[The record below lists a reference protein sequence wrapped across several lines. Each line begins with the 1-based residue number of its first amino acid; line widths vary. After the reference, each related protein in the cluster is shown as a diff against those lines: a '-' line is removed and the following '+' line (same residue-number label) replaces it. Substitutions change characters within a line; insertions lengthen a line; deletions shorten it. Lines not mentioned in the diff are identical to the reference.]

1 MNFIT
6 SASTVSNAVNNVAN
20 STLVNASASD
30 IFTILRFSIGTIFIF
45 VGLLIIVLAIIGI
58 FRLNYVLNRMHVAAT
73 CDTLGMLFILIGLVF
88 FEGISPT
95 TLKLVCIVVFFW
107 LSSPICSHLIA
118 KIESRTNK
126 NIKNE
131 CGEMKL

>member
-1 MNFIT
+1 M
-6 SASTVSNAVNNVAN
+6 
-20 STLVNASASD
+20 D
-30 IFTILRFSIGTIFIF
+30 ILTILRLTAGTLLIFI
-45 VGLLIIVLAIIGI
+45 GLLIIVLAIIGI

-73 CDTLGMLFILIGLVF
+73 CDTLGMLFILLGLVC
-88 FEGISPT
+88 FEGLSFT
-95 TLKLVCIVVFFW
+95 TLKLFCIVLFFW

-131 CGEMKL
+131 CGEIKL

>member
-1 MNFIT
+1 MDM
-6 SASTVSNAVNNVAN
+6 
-20 STLVNASASD
+20 L
-30 IFTILRFSIGTIFIF
+30 TILRLAIGTILIF

-73 CDTLGMLFILIGLVF
+73 CDTLGILFILVGLVF
-88 FEGISPT
+88 FEGISFT

-107 LSSPICSHLIA
+107 ISSPICSHLIA
-118 KIESRTNK
+118 KVESKTNR

-131 CGEMKL
+131 CEEMKL

>member
-1 MNFIT
+1 MMELLNICRLT
-6 SASTVSNAVNNVAN
+6 
-20 STLVNASASD
+20 
-30 IFTILRFSIGTIFIF
+30 IGTALIFI
-45 VGLLIIVLAIIGI
+45 GLLIIVLAIIGI

-73 CDTLGMLFILIGLVF
+73 CDTLGMLFILVGLVF
-88 FEGISPT
+88 FEGISFT

-107 LSSPICSHLIA
+107 ITSPICSHLIA

-131 CGEMKL
+131 CGEIKL

>member
-1 MNFIT
+1 MN
-6 SASTVSNAVNNVAN
+6 
-20 STLVNASASD
+20 
-30 IFTILRFSIGTIFIF
+30 IFDILRLAIGTILIF

-73 CDTLGMLFILIGLVF
+73 CDTLGMLFILVGLVF
-88 FEGISPT
+88 IEGITFT

-118 KIESRTNK
+118 KVESQTNK
-126 NIKNE
+126 NINNE
-131 CGEMKL
+131 CGEIKI